1 MASSVCCSLSSL
13 SFFFSV
19 NYLFNVAINVHVNM
33 RLDLCPMSVE
43 SSCTLFLM
51 KASLIRKRNILD
63 IMKT

>member
-13 SFFFSV
+13 SLFSV
-19 NYLFNVAINVHVNM
+19 SYLFNVVINVHVNM
-33 RLDLCPMSVE
+33 RLDLCHMSVE

-63 IMKT
+63 IVKT